1 MAQANVLWTQD
12 QFSCPV
18 CLELLKDPVTINC
31 GHSFCRDCISNCWD
45 QEEVK
50 GVYSCPQCRQTFTP
64 RPVLGRNTM
73 LAEVVDKLKIMGLQA
88 IPPAQCYAGPGDVEC
103 DVCTGKKCKAV
114 KSCLVCLASYC
125 GTHLKLHNDLNP
137 GNHRVINAIRKMQ
150 DIICFHHDKLLE
162 VFCRTEEKCICVLCA
177 MDEHSGHNMV
187 SASTERAVKEK
198 QIPEAQRKSQQIIL
212 AKEGEFLKLRSVL
225 KNIKTSAQAAVDD
238 CETTFREMISAIER
252 RRFELIKL
260 IRDQERAEVIR
271 GEELLEQL
279 DQEIAGLKKRDA
291 ELEQLPHTDNHIHFL
306 QSFLSLRA
314 NTNSEVSSR
323 PTVLLNMSFQE
334 VKDSVS
340 ELKKRFVNLLQKDLA
355 SLSKHVR
362 DVKIFLPNEPKTRE
376 EFLKYSSH
384 FTMDSNTSHPSL
396 ILENNN
402 RVVSRNL
409 SLQTYP
415 DHAERFNSWQQ
426 VLCKETVSE
435 RSYWEVEWS
444 GQSVNIAVSY
454 KDIDRKGWGDE
465 TLFGCND
472 QSWCLSCSA
481 SNYFFRYN
489 GEETI
494 LPSTPGSSRIGVFLD
509 YKAGVLS
516 FYAVSDIMTLLHTVQ
531 ATFSKPIYPGFW
543 LDTESKVTFCK

>member
-306 QSFLSLRA
+306 Q
-314 NTNSEVSSR
+314 
-323 PTVLLNMSFQE
+323 
-334 VKDSVS
+334 
-340 ELKKRFVNLLQKDLA
+340 
-355 SLSKHVR
+355 
-362 DVKIFLPNEPKTRE
+362 
-376 EFLKYSSH
+376 
-384 FTMDSNTSHPSL
+384 
-396 ILENNN
+396 LE
-402 RVVSRNL
+402 
-409 SLQTYP
+409 
-415 DHAERFNSWQQ
+415 
-426 VLCKETVSE
+426 
-435 RSYWEVEWS
+435 
-444 GQSVNIAVSY
+444 
-454 KDIDRKGWGDE
+454 
-465 TLFGCND
+465 
-472 QSWCLSCSA
+472 
-481 SNYFFRYN
+481 
-489 GEETI
+489 
-494 LPSTPGSSRIGVFLD
+494 
-509 YKAGVLS
+509 
-516 FYAVSDIMTLLHTVQ
+516 M
-531 ATFSKPIYPGFW
+531 
-543 LDTESKVTFCK
+543 